1 MYNQQLEDKAT
12 FAQGIGYGGGLEYV
26 LSDSWVVTSTYTTTK
41 MKADTNEDFDYEK
54 ILIGIGYT
62 W

>member
-12 FAQGIGYGGGLEYV
+12 FGQGIGYGGGLEYV
-26 LSDSWVVTSTYTTTK
+26 LSASWVATSTYTTTK
-41 MKADTNEDFDYEK
+41 MKIDTNEDFDYEK